1 MGIKKN
7 TKIPKACTN
16 CFNPIY
22 LKFNFSYLVYN
33 ENFEE
38 RYKLQFF
45 DRMMELSQ
53 VPYTVLLNR
62 PKNISLEFENKDML
76 NIKKE
81 IPHKF
86 TERFDSKDYNN
97 KLAIL
102 RLYTNNNPIVGRII
116 GVIIKNIF
124 YIFFIDIGGSLYEH

>member
-7 TKIPKACTN
+7 SKIPKVCTN

-45 DRMMELSQ
+45 NRIMELSQ
-53 VPYTVLLNR
+53 VPYTILLNR
-62 PKNISLEFENKDML
+62 PKNISFEFENKDML
-76 NIKKE
+76 NVKKE
-81 IPHKF
+81 IPYNF
-86 TERFDSKDYNN
+86 TERFNSKDYNN

-124 YIFFIDIGGSLYEH
+124 YVFFIDIGGNLYEH